1 MAPYQYGFL
10 TSYTADHLLAAIR
23 QWLAQLEAMDQLSS
37 DEVRRTE
44 ALIDARRQNKLLP
57 PTSHHRSFAGVLRG
71 SRRTDLGL
79 VRSARTEGAE
89 RVASMTT
96 GSVGAVLWAV
106 AGAVLI
112 LDALVVLFV
121 SSMHTGIVATFV
133 IGALYVF
140 YGLSRHRAR
149 PGARQGPPR
158 WLRIFVPSLTALMLL
173 FFAWLAVLGRMDTAT
188 QEEDAVVVLGTAVQ
202 DGDVT
207 PALRSRLDVTVDYSI
222 ANPDAVI
229 VVAGGLPP
237 GETVSEALAME
248 RYLVTRGVA
257 EHRIVQEM
265 RSTSTSENFVYAKAL
280 LDARLGT
287 EYTTAFVTSDY
298 HVLRAA
304 GIAEAAGVR
313 ATHVHAD
320 TPWYEVPVDYV
331 RESLAIAKFVVTG
344 R

>member
-1 MAPYQYGFL
+1 M
-10 TSYTADHLLAAIR
+10 
-23 QWLAQLEAMDQLSS
+23 
-37 DEVRRTE
+37 
-44 ALIDARRQNKLLP
+44 
-57 PTSHHRSFAGVLRG
+57 
-71 SRRTDLGL
+71 
-79 VRSARTEGAE
+79 
-89 RVASMTT
+89 MTR
-96 GSVGAVLWAV
+96 SVGAVLWV
-106 AGAVLI
+106 VVGAVLI

-133 IGALYVF
+133 IGVLYVF
-140 YGLSRHRAR
+140 YGLSLPRTRLGAR

-158 WLRIFVPSLTALMLL
+158 WLRILVPSLTALMLL
-173 FFAWLAVLGRMDTAT
+173 VFACLALFGRMDTAT
-188 QEEDAVVVLGTAVQ
+188 QEEDAVVVLGTAVK
-202 DGDVT
+202 DGEVT
-207 PALRSRLDVTVDYSI
+207 PALRSRLDVTVDH
-222 ANPDAVI
+222 ANANADAVI

-237 GETVSEALAME
+237 GETVTEALAME

-257 EHRIVQEM
+257 ERRIIQEG
-265 RSTSTSENFVYAKAL
+265 RSTSTFENFVHAKGL

-304 GIAEAAGVR
+304 GIAETAGVR

-331 RESLAIAKFVVTG
+331 REVLAITKFAVTG